1 MAELSYRIFSIN
13 PTQANCERN
22 FSILNWI
29 LGENR
34 NNLSLNKLESIAK
47 IRSYYMNNIQRELNY
62 VGRGFTENEL
72 RESVNIASV
81 SSIIG
86 LEDEDGVVNVSNNLG
101 SSPSF
106 SSTELAIGNIIDLMV
121 NIDGNNEK
129 RDANIA
135 PAQPPELADLIY
147 DPNDVL
153 NEFLEGERRVAEN

>member
-1 MAELSYRIFSIN
+1 
-13 PTQANCERN
+13 
-22 FSILNWI
+22 
-29 LGENR
+29 
-34 NNLSLNKLESIAK
+34 
-47 IRSYYMNNIQRELNY
+47 MNNIQRELNY

-86 LEDEDGVVNVSNNLG
+86 LEDEDGVVNVGNNLG

-121 NIDGNNEK
+121 NIDGNNEE

-153 NEFLEGERRVAEN
+153 NEFLEGGRRVVEN